1 MKIKDWLY
9 VAAAVAAFVLGA
21 LLFRGCQKPKTSS
34 PEIRW
39 RVLDLDSLKAAWG
52 YLPDTVFLPG
62 PERQVVRYVTVPIPD
77 QSTADSIASRYA
89 ELAKKYTQMEAE
101 LQAAWKDGQGD
112 AIEWKAEEHTYV
124 DSITTANYFH
134 RWEIVAEGP
143 ILSYMPQIIPFCPP
157 APTTKA
163 PKLHRIGVFFGGQTA
178 SGALRPVY
186 SGKYSYNWISVHAG
200 YLPPVNRLSLPGEFQ
215 VSAGVEIPIR

>member
-1 MKIKDWLY
+1 
-9 VAAAVAAFVLGA
+9 V
-21 LLFRGCQKPKTSS
+21 S
-34 PEIRW
+34 
-39 RVLDLDSLKAAWG
+39 
-52 YLPDTVFLPG
+52 
-62 PERQVVRYVTVPIPD
+62 IPD

-89 ELAKKYTQMEAE
+89 ELAKKYAQMEAE

-112 AIEWKAEEHTYV
+112 PIEWKAEEHTYV

-157 APTTKA
+157 ASAAKA
-163 PKLHRIGVFFGGQTA
+163 LKLHRIGAFFGGQTA

-200 YLPPVNRLSLPGEFQ
+200 YLPPVNRLSLPGAFQ